1 VGYLENCVVGSP
13 VECIAG
19 VGRMLLDIVGVL
31 NAKTVPVS
39 DAGAKVAN
47 EFEFRRSIKV
57 GIALQSITESQ

>member
-1 VGYLENCVVGSP
+1 
-13 VECIAG
+13 
-19 VGRMLLDIVGVL
+19 MLLDIVGVL